1 MQLDQRPRGA
11 PGWRELRQHRIAQ
24 QQAEREQRKIDRLRP
39 RPKSRDDDDD
49 DEPQQRGPRPSPAPR
64 QGKASAVVGRE
75 TLRKQ
80 RGGIERAAAWLVLL
94 VSFAGSVATLHGG
107 FAPMI
112 ESIATKQ
119 YNVGALLGG
128 VLIQVVLTFLEWW
141 YFDRPLIA
149 GGARLVDA
157 ATTAIGFGPLFL
169 APLVSFLEAR
179 GIESPLLPAW
189 GIIIAVSFA
198 VAWFPES
205 RLVD

>member
-1 MQLDQRPRGA
+1 MA
-11 PGWRELRQHRIAQ
+11 
-24 QQAEREQRKIDRLRP
+24 
-39 RPKSRDDDDD
+39 RD
-49 DEPQQRGPRPSPAPR
+49 
-64 QGKASAVVGRE
+64 

-94 VSFAGSVATLHGG
+94 VSFAGSMATLHGG

-112 ESIATKQ
+112 ESIASRQ

-128 VLIQVVLTFLEWW
+128 AIIQIVLTFLEWW

-169 APLVSFLEAR
+169 APLASFLHDR
-179 GIESPLLPAW
+179 GLADPLLPAW
-189 GIIIAVSFA
+189 GIIIVVSFA